1 MGDIFREV
9 DDELKQE
16 RLERLWKQYGKYA
29 IAAAVLVVVGVG
41 AWKFWDS
48 QRIAERHAE
57 GLKFSN
63 AAALLEQGRA
73 EDAARG
79 FAELATGS
87 SSGYGVLARFNEAAI
102 LAQGGNAAGAIDIY
116 DSISADGSAPPSLK
130 NMAIIL
136 GGIQALRVA
145 SIDNAA
151 IERKLQPLAAPGSA
165 YRHIALEILALSA
178 QGAGDTEKAKTNYR
192 AIVDDAEAPAG
203 IRSRASQMLGIL
215 GGS

>member
-16 RLERLWKQYGKYA
+16 RMERLWKQYGKYA

-48 QRIAERHAE
+48 QRTAQLHAE

-63 AAALLEQGRA
+63 AAALLEQGKPA
-73 EDAARG
+73 DAAEQ
-79 FAELATGS
+79 FAEIGAGT

-102 LAQGGNAAGAIDIY
+102 LAQGGNAAAAIDVY
-116 DSISADGSAPPSLK
+116 DKIAADDGTPASLK
-130 NMAIIL
+130 NMATVL
-136 GGIQALRVA
+136 GGLQALGVA
-145 SIDNAA
+145 SINSEA
-151 IERKLQPLAAPGSA
+151 IEGKLQPLTVAGSG

-178 QGAGDTEKAKTNYR
+178 QGAGDIEKAKTNYK
-192 AIVDDAEAPAG
+192 AIVDDVEAPAG